1 MQNTIPKRNYTKGL
15 WAQVGNKEPSNGKY
29 MKCYSWWYV
38 VQEVL
43 QYIITVSTVL
53 WDMAMHTYTLDIT
66 YNTSVMVLLYTYSKK
81 QKQKKN
87 QLHDV
92 DAS

>member
-1 MQNTIPKRNYTKGL
+1 M
-15 WAQVGNKEPSNGKY
+15 
-29 MKCYSWWYV
+29 
-38 VQEVL
+38 QEVL

-81 QKQKKN
+81 QKQKKISYKTWM
-87 QLHDV
+87 QASVREVFVGDFDLHP
-92 DAS
+92 SRKQSL